1 MLGTVAHS
9 RNCRHEDNVITTI
22 IIKTVCDPCQCWT
35 LFRDPGLCA
44 VETLSRDSAWVALCG
59 SNGRSSILYPL
70 CDLWTSNFIPPN
82 LSFYFYKI
90 GITLR
95 PSSVGSCCPVTV
107 YSNVPNTESGSH
119 RHPTQATHYHP
130 QEVASGPLPTSLP
143 GQEATGYSS
152 LSSLDQLPLDP
163 VGSTFKIYPG
173 SYP

>member
-1 MLGTVAHS
+1 MCAVVET
-9 RNCRHEDNVITTI
+9 
-22 IIKTVCDPCQCWT
+22 
-35 LFRDPGLCA
+35 A

-59 SNGRSSILYPL
+59 SNGRSSIFYPL

-82 LSFYFYKI
+82 FSFYFYKM
-90 GITLR
+90 GITIR

-107 YSNVPNTESGSH
+107 YSDVPNTASESH
-119 RHPTQATHYHP
+119 RHPTQATHYRP
-130 QEVASGPLPTSLP
+130 QEVASGPLPPSLP

-163 VGSTFKIYPG
+163 LGSTFKVYPG